1 MQKLLKPLLAVKTK
15 SGYSILT
22 AIVVTLFS
30 TWAIFDAT
38 KAEVVVA
45 ADGDEQVVKTH
56 TTTVGELLNDLDINV
71 EEYDELSHEKD
82 AEIEDGMKIHFES
95 AKEVQLTID
104 GDTQTYHS
112 TALTVGQFLE
122 EEDITTKKYDIL
134 SPNKMTVLQEGLEIN
149 VDKAF
154 SVLVQDGE
162 KEKKLWATGGTVKEL
177 LKDNDINWDKQDK
190 IQPDLDEK
198 VTEDMEIIID
208 HVETKTEEVEESIPF
223 KTEEKEDSSLN
234 KGTTQT
240 ISEGEEGK
248 VLKIYELTLENGK
261 EVNREVI
268 EEKVIEESKNEVIAV
283 GTREEAPKKA
293 SSNNGS
299 SSNSSKSSNSSNS
312 SSKSSSEGK
321 VLTME
326 ATAYGPD
333 CAGCSGI
340 TATGIDIKKNPTPK
354 VISVDPNVIPLG
366 TRVWVEGYGE
376 AIAADTG
383 GAIKGNRIDVLVES
397 EEYAANNWGRRTVE
411 VKILD

>member
-1 MQKLLKPLLAVKTK
+1 
-15 SGYSILT
+15 
-22 AIVVTLFS
+22 
-30 TWAIFDAT
+30 
-38 KAEVVVA
+38 
-45 ADGDEQVVKTH
+45 
-56 TTTVGELLNDLDINV
+56 
-71 EEYDELSHEKD
+71 
-82 AEIEDGMKIHFES
+82 
-95 AKEVQLTID
+95 
-104 GDTQTYHS
+104 
-112 TALTVGQFLE
+112 
-122 EEDITTKKYDIL
+122 
-134 SPNKMTVLQEGLEIN
+134 
-149 VDKAF
+149 
-154 SVLVQDGE
+154 
-162 KEKKLWATGGTVKEL
+162 
-177 LKDNDINWDKQDK
+177 
-190 IQPDLDEK
+190 
-198 VTEDMEIIID
+198 
-208 HVETKTEEVEESIPF
+208 
-223 KTEEKEDSSLN
+223 
-234 KGTTQT
+234 
-240 ISEGEEGK
+240 GK